1 MAKISKKKRKNNKNG
16 GITPRISRFIDYF
29 IETSDKAKSAERSG
43 YSKHTA
49 PQAASRL
56 LKKANVL
63 AEIDQRR
70 LRIAERSSVSIQ
82 DVINE
87 LSKIAF
93 QNSDDFFDWD
103 EAEVKIENGKPVII
117 GKILLRK
124 SSEICR
130 DKKGAISGIK
140 ETAKGGLELK
150 FYDKNKALDSL
161 SRILG
166 APNDAEVEKARR
178 INKGEDPQDK
188 VDVCEGLSPEEIDA
202 KIKELGG

>member
-1 MAKISKKKRKNNKNG
+1 MAKVSKKKRKNNKNG
-16 GITPRISRFIDYF
+16 GITPRISKFIDFF
-29 IETSDKAKSAERSG
+29 IETGDKAKSAERAG

-56 LKKANVL
+56 LKNVNIL
-63 AEIDQRR
+63 AEINRR
-70 LRIAERSSVSIQ
+70 RKEIAERSNVSIQ

-103 EAEVKIENGKPVII
+103 EAEVKIVNGKPLII

-124 SSEICR
+124 SSDICR
-130 DKKGAISGIK
+130 DKKAAISGIK

-166 APNDAEVEKARR
+166 GSNDAEVDKARR
-178 INKGEDPQDK
+178 IQKTEDPQDK
-188 VDVCEGLSPEEIDA
+188 VDVTENMSIEEVEA
-202 KIKELGG
+202 KIKELRG